1 MPSLAWHA
9 IVCPSFP
16 VSFSTRVKYRSSI
29 CVQCPLSVPAYVSA
43 GPTCSTQ
50 GYGERAIWASS
61 RSGRLTARWCGSIR
75 AERPDR
81 SRTWHCGKPGATPRS
96 PQQLLQG
103 CVVMMPSQILG
114 AILLAMVISAAGAWQ
129 VLDLR
134 MCEKLAEHEG
144 LYSDDLAAISNADAP
159 RLAPNSTSACPA
171 KAAHNPGPT
180 THQGIIRRPA
190 QPSSPA

>member
-81 SRTWHCGKPGATPRS
+81 SRTWHCGSADATPVS
-96 PQQLLQG
+96 PQLLHG

-114 AILLAMVISAAGAWQ
+114 AAPGSLRAAQAPDQQ
-129 VLDLR
+129 VVVR
-134 MCEKLAEHEG
+134 
-144 LYSDDLAAISNADAP
+144 
-159 RLAPNSTSACPA
+159 
-171 KAAHNPGPT
+171 NPGST
-180 THQGIIRRPA
+180 THQGIV
-190 QPSSPA
+190 